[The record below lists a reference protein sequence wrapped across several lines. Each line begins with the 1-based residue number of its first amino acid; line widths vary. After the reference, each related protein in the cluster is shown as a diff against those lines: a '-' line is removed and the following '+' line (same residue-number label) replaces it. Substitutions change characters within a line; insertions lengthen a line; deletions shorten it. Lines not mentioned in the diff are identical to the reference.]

1 MEKKLYTLK
10 LDAAWNPIEI
20 IDSHKGFK
28 MCYNGRANMVTEY
41 PQDYPFPA
49 VIVLK
54 NYVRS
59 RFMSYNCNRRNV
71 VWRDKNICQYCGN
84 KFIFSELTMDHV
96 IPKSRG
102 GEKTWNNI
110 VASCKKC
117 NSKKGDRTPEEA
129 RMPLIKKP
137 FVPRWSIQILLRG
150 FCVPEE
156 WEDFI

>member
-1 MEKKLYTLK
+1 MDKKLYTLK

-102 GEKTWNNI
+102 GEKSWSNI

>member
-1 MEKKLYTLK
+1 VEKKLYTLK

-41 PQDYPFPA
+41 PKDYPFPA

-71 VWRDKNICQYCGN
+71 VWRDKNTCQYCGN
-84 KFIFSELTMDHV
+84 KFTFSELTMDHV

-102 GEKTWNNI
+102 GEKSWNNI

-117 NSKKGDRTPEEA
+117 NSKKGDKTPEEV

-137 FVPRWSIQILLRG
+137 TVPRWSVQILLRG

>member
-28 MCYNGRANMVTEY
+28 MCYSGRANMVTEY
-41 PQDYPFPA
+41 SQDYPFPA

-84 KFIFSELTMDHV
+84 KLTFSELTMDHV

-102 GEKTWNNI
+102 GEKSWNNI

>member
-1 MEKKLYTLK
+1 VDKKLYTLK

-102 GEKTWNNI
+102 GEKSWSNI